1 MQIKLNDQGFIDSFA
16 TIGNILDGAEIE
28 VPADLDHFERNYRAY
43 RIKDGALFFDE
54 DKASAIQTEEEN
66 EQLRVERDKECFTVI
81 NRGWLWYDT
90 LSDKQTKE
98 LRKWY
103 QDWLD
108 VTDTRKKPDRP
119 SWLK

>member
-16 TIGNILDGAEIE
+16 TIGNILDGAKIE

-90 LSDKQTKE
+90 LSESRPKNCE
-98 LRKWY
+98 SG
-103 QDWLD
+103 
-108 VTDTRKKPDRP
+108 TRTG
-119 SWLK
+119 SM

>member
-54 DKASAIQTEEEN
+54 EQATALQTEGEN
-66 EQLRVERDKECFTVI
+66 VQLRVERDAECFSVI

-90 LSDKQTKE
+90 LTEKQTKE

-103 QDWLD
+103 KDWLD
-108 VTDTRKKPDRP
+108 VTNTRKKPDKP

>member
-1 MQIKLNDQGFIDSFA
+1 MKIKTNTEGFIDSYA
-16 TIGNILDGAEIE
+16 TVGEILDSTEIDA
-28 VPADLDHFERNYRAY
+28 PADLDHFERNFRAY

-54 DKASAIQTEEEN
+54 AQATVIQTEEEN
-66 EQLRVERDKECFTVI
+66 EQLRIERDAECFSVI

-90 LSDKQTKE
+90 LTEKQTKE

-103 QDWLD
+103 KDWLD
-108 VTDTRKKPDRP
+108 VTHTRKKPDKP

>member
-16 TIGNILDGAEIE
+16 TIGNILESTEIE
-28 VPADLDHFERNYRAY
+28 APTDLDHFERNYRSY
-43 RIKDGALFFDE
+43 RVKDGRLFFDE
-54 DKASAIQTEEEN
+54 EKAVVIQTEEEN
-66 EQLRVERDKECFTVI
+66 EQLRVERDKECFAII

-90 LSDKQTKE
+90 LSEKQTKE

-108 VTDTRKKPDRP
+108 VTATRRKPDRP

>member
-1 MQIKLNDQGFIDSFA
+1 MQIKMNAQGFIDNFA
-16 TIGNILDGAEIE
+16 IEGNILDSTE
-28 VPADLDHFERNYRAY
+28 VDAPADLEHFVQHFNAY

-54 DKASAIQTEEEN
+54 EQETVIQTEAEN
-66 EQLRVERDKECFTVI
+66 EQLRIEREKECFSVI

-90 LSDKQTKE
+90 LSEKQTKE

-108 VTDTRKKPDRP
+108 VTDTRKKPDKP
-119 SWLK
+119 NWLN

>member
-16 TIGNILDGAEIE
+16 TIGNILDSTEIDA
-28 VPADLDHFERNYRAY
+28 PTDLDHFERNYRSY
-43 RIKDGALFFDE
+43 RVKDGRLFFDE
-54 DKASAIQTEEEN
+54 EKAVAIKTEEEN
-66 EQLRVERDKECFTVI
+66 EQLRIERDAECFSIV

-90 LSDKQTKE
+90 LTEKQTKE

-108 VTDTRKKPDRP
+108 VTETRKKPDKP